1 MYHCYV
7 ETHIGHKNYINTNL
21 CESTKTS
28 KIKDFN
34 SPRNKP
40 LIILDYWS
48 NNIEEHFHL
57 RYPDNIY
64 IYEKST
70 THDVPNIMNTMANHV
85 HSMEQ
90 GIISLQDKFIEL
102 ENNRVK

>member
-57 RYPDNIY
+57 RNPDNINISDKY
-64 IYEKST
+64 T
-70 THDVPNIMNTMANHV
+70 TQGVTKVMS
-85 HSMEQ
+85 SMVTHFN
-90 GIISLQDKFIEL
+90 SM
-102 ENNRVK
+102 